1 MSHRRRLLALA
12 SATLLSVAA
21 IGAPTAA
28 QDASEAPSSAA
39 PASAVPAEPVDLGMV
54 IHVIGNPFIQ
64 SIADYA
70 RIAADDLGATLQ
82 VVGPEGG
89 DPDQQIALIQGFV
102 NAGLDGI
109 VTSVPGSTLAE
120 PINAI
125 VDAGVPVVQFNLL
138 DTGAKAPYVGER
150 STESGRIL
158 GRKVVDLLGGES
170 AEGKVFVGIC
180 LPGYPV
186 LENRSRGVREGLA
199 TAPGLIVNEAD
210 FDTTVFPTS
219 NLAAWEAVFTAN
231 PDAKAF
237 IGLCALDIPSLAQLQ
252 EGAPDTDY
260 VMAGYDLTPQNVAA
274 LKDGTADVSLGQ
286 TPFMQGYLPVKILV
300 DTLSGAT
307 DVDLSQG
314 GFIDAGTEV
323 ATADGVELPHGLGT
337 ATLDEILAI
346 ASDPAAARAFYQ
358 PLVDGIIADW
368 ANNLEPIENE
378 SQ

>member
-1 MSHRRRLLALA
+1 MSSRRRLLALTG
-12 SATLLSVAA
+12 ATTLSVAMA
-21 IGAPTAA
+21 ASPVTTA
-28 QDASEAPSSAA
+28 QSPSAA
-39 PASAVPAEPVDLGMV
+39 APPEPIDLGMV

-70 RIAADDLGATLQ
+70 QIAADDLGATLQ

-89 DPDQQIALIQGFV
+89 DPEQQIALIQGFV

-109 VTSVPGSTLAE
+109 VTSVPGSTLAD

-125 VDAGVPVVQFNLL
+125 VDGGVPVAQFNLL
-138 DTGAKAPYVGER
+138 DAGVNAPYVGER
-150 STESGRIL
+150 STGSGRIL
-158 GRKVVDLLGGES
+158 GEKVVELLGGAS
-170 AEGKVFVGIC
+170 AEGKVFIGIC

-186 LENRSRGVREGLA
+186 LENRSRGVREALA
-199 TAPGLIVNEAD
+199 AAPGLVVNEAD

-252 EGAPDTDY
+252 ETAPDTDY

-274 LKDGTADVSLGQ
+274 LKAGTADVSLGQ
-286 TPFMQGYLPVKILV
+286 TPFMQGYLPVKMLV

-307 DVDLSQG
+307 DYDLAEG
-314 GFIDAGTEV
+314 GFVDAGTEV
-323 ATADGVELPHGLGT
+323 ATKDGVELPHGLGT
-337 ATLDEILAI
+337 ATLDEIEAI
-346 ASDPAAARAFYQ
+346 AADPAAARAFYQ
-358 PLVDGIIADW
+358 PLVDGVIADW
-368 ANNLEPIENE
+368 VNNLEPIENE